1 MTKNITF
8 DRFVRGCLIIGSIAV
23 SVLLF
28 KYLSPVIVPF
38 LISGIIAYLLNPVVN
53 FLQNTCHLRWR
64 GLCVIITLL
73 LAGGI
78 VTGLLWLCIPPMIE
92 ESAHLKDV
100 VRSYLERGGLPDN
113 ATVPEAVRH
122 FFNLH
127 VQKSDLKEY
136 LQSDDGMDLLKNV
149 LPRLWQLLYST
160 VGMAISFVASL
171 ISLLYLFF
179 LLLDYERYAKGW
191 IKFIPPRRRAFAR
204 QLVDDTTYYMCG
216 YFRGQLG
223 IALSN
228 CVMFTTGFLII
239 GFPMPV
245 ALGCLIGIISFVP
258 YLQVAGILPAAIL
271 ALLRAAETGA
281 NFWIMLGG
289 VLLVYLVVQIIQ
301 DVIVTPRI
309 MGKIMGLSPAII
321 LLALSVGAYVMGIG
335 GLILA
340 LPVTTL
346 ALTYYKRYTIKESE
360 IPDVP

>member
-160 VGMAISFVASL
+160 VGMAISFTHQ
-171 ISLLYLFF
+171 
-179 LLLDYERYAKGW
+179 
-191 IKFIPPRRRAFAR
+191 P
-204 QLVDDTTYYMCG
+204 
-216 YFRGQLG
+216 
-223 IALSN
+223 AL
-228 CVMFTTGFLII
+228 
-239 GFPMPV
+239 P
-245 ALGCLIGIISFVP
+245 
-258 YLQVAGILPAAIL
+258 ILPPAR
-271 ALLRAAETGA
+271 LRTLRQRLDKIHPATPPCLCPPA
-281 NFWIMLGG
+281 GG
-289 VLLVYLVVQIIQ
+289 
-301 DVIVTPRI
+301 
-309 MGKIMGLSPAII
+309 
-321 LLALSVGAYVMGIG
+321 
-335 GLILA
+335 
-340 LPVTTL
+340 
-346 ALTYYKRYTIKESE
+346 
-360 IPDVP
+360 